1 MPPQSV
7 AIFRCAE
14 NTLRARVRVCLG
26 GSGAEKEAWRG
37 GGSGTGAPTA
47 PAPQD
52 SPPHPLQPPP
62 AAACAVWGCFQSTP
76 NSIHFGSSVHPPAP
90 RVHTPHAESQAPA
103 LPLHRQPGR
112 PPPSPGQPLSP
123 HPSRSRGLLRVI
135 LGGRRHLRS
144 VSLPPWVA
152 SPVPVTRRRW
162 SRLRIR

>member
-26 GSGAEKEAWRG
+26 GSGAEKEPRRG

-52 SPPHPLQPPP
+52 LRPPPPPATPQP

-76 NSIHFGSSVHPPAP
+76 NSIHFSASVHPPAL

-103 LPLHRQPGR
+103 LPLPRRPG
-112 PPPSPGQPLSP
+112 PPPSSP
-123 HPSRSRGLLRVI
+123 
-135 LGGRRHLRS
+135 
-144 VSLPPWVA
+144 
-152 SPVPVTRRRW
+152 
-162 SRLRIR
+162 